1 MLFCNIRYV
10 DEDFGVREGFL
21 GIEEDKIE
29 YIGAVPPEKDYGR
42 RIDGSRLLAL
52 PGFVNVHCHVPMVL
66 MRGYGEGLPLHRW
79 LTERIFPFEA
89 GMEESHFYYGA
100 LLGIG
105 EMLSHGVT
113 SFSDMY
119 LHVPAVARAVWESGI
134 RANIGFG
141 VAGEDVEGQCRLAA
155 EGAKCIRELE
165 SDRLRADY
173 CLHAE
178 YTSSPALIEG
188 LLEAARETPEA
199 VFQVHLS
206 ETEREHRE
214 GIGRRGMTPAAYLDS
229 LGFFE
234 HRTVAAHCV
243 WVEEGDMDLLKARG
257 VSAAHC
263 PKSNLK
269 LGSGVAPVKR
279 LLEKGINVCVATD
292 GAASNNTLDMLDEGK
307 TAALLLKGAN
317 LDPTLGMPG
326 EMLRMMTRNG
336 ALAQGREDVGLIK
349 EGYQA
354 DLAVFSMEKPH
365 WQPLGDPLAALLFA
379 ANSGDVAMT
388 VVGGKV
394 LYENGAFPTLDME
407 RIGFGA
413 RRARDQVLAAL
424 AGGE

>member
-10 DEDFGVREGFL
+10 DEDFVLRENGFL
-21 GIEEDKIE
+21 GIEEDKVE

-42 RIDGSRLLAL
+42 QIDGRDLLAL
-52 PGFVNVHCHVPMVL
+52 PGLVNVHCHVPMVL

-79 LTERIFPFEA
+79 LRERIFPFEA
-89 GMEESHFYYGA
+89 KMEESHFYYGA

-105 EMLSHGVT
+105 EMLSHGIT

-119 LHVPAVARAVWESGI
+119 LHVPAVARAAWESGI

-141 VAGEDVEGQCRLAA
+141 VTGEDVKGQCRLAA
-155 EGAKCIRELE
+155 EGARCIRELG

-178 YTSSPALIEG
+178 YTSSPALVEA
-188 LLEAARETPEA
+188 LLDAAQETPEA

-206 ETEREHRE
+206 ETEQEHRE

-229 LGFFE
+229 LGFFG
-234 HRTVAAHCV
+234 HKTVAAHCV
-243 WVEEGDMDLLKARG
+243 WLEEGDMELLRDRG
-257 VSAAHC
+257 VSVAHC

-269 LGSGVAPVKR
+269 LGSGVAPVKK
-279 LLEKGINVCVATD
+279 LLEKGVNVCVATD

-307 TAALLLKGAN
+307 VAALLLKGAN
-317 LDPTLGMPG
+317 LDPTLGTPG

-336 ALAQGREDVGLIK
+336 ALAQGRGNTGLIK
-349 EGYQA
+349 VGYQA
-354 DLAVFSMEKPH
+354 DLAVFSMERAH
-365 WQPLGDPLAALLFA
+365 WHPLGDPLAALLFA

-388 VVGGKV
+388 VVGGRV

-407 RIGFGA
+407 RVKFEA
-413 RRARDQVLAAL
+413 KRARDQVLAAL
-424 AGGE
+424 AL